1 MVTGKFFFMRLFRG
15 LFYLH
20 LLLIAVLVIFLTIR
34 GFLSAGK
41 DHRFHHLKW
50 YAPLLSSIACG
61 GAITLAWQSIT
72 RCNPSGAV
80 RAAFWLSPLLT
91 CGVGVLFVS
100 IGFTGSLAAGVLV
113 LVFSVI
119 QSLYACWV
127 NPRFEYA
134 TKVLSISMAPSPPST
149 GFVFLSVVS
158 GTVYATFLVAG
169 IGGATA
175 IGTSIDTVFIL
186 VILLSLA
193 WTMHVIRNILH
204 VTMARIVFLKFMCGI
219 EFDTQVALLDTIR
232 YLVGSICIGSVLA
245 PVLGVIRGSAR
256 AMNLVAGD
264 TDEFMFSCA
273 NCYSGVASTLIMYG
287 NRWGFVHVGVCNKG
301 FVQASGETWEMFKRA
316 GLEPVINYDLT
327 GSFCFLS
334 GVAVGATCTL
344 VAGSWALVIHKSYAT
359 EVSIYAFLIG
369 YLICRIA
376 MAWPQACVSAYYVAY
391 SEDPQSVRFDSTTI
405 RDCIDRIQRY
415 RA

>member
-1 MVTGKFFFMRLFRG
+1 MGSPKPSEL
-15 LFYLH
+15 YLS
-20 LLLIAVLVIFLTIR
+20 ATPPMPPQQNRNTQTALTIETWER
-34 GFLSAGK
+34 PPFSPPEVV
-41 DHRFHHLKW
+41 RSM
-50 YAPLLSSIACG
+50 LSSIACG
-61 GAITLAWQSIT
+61 GATALAWQSIT

-91 CGVGVLFVS
+91 L
-100 IGFTGSLAAGVLV
+100 
-113 LVFSVI
+113 I

-175 IGTSIDTVFIL
+175 IGTSIDTRVHPGNPTE
-186 VILLSLA
+186 LSLDNA
-193 WTMHVIRNILH
+193 CDQEHTACHHGTHCVPEIHGTRMS
-204 VTMARIVFLKFMCGI
+204 FC
-219 EFDTQVALLDTIR
+219 
-232 YLVGSICIGSVLA
+232 
-245 PVLGVIRGSAR
+245 
-256 AMNLVAGD
+256 
-264 TDEFMFSCA
+264 FSCA
-273 NCYSGVASTLIMYG
+273 NCYSGVASTLVMYG

-334 GVAVGATCTL
+334 GVAVGAICTL